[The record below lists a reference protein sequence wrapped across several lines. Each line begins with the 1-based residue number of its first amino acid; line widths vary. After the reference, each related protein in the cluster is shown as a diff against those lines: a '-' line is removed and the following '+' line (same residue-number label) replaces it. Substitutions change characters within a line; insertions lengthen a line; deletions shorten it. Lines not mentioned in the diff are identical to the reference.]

1 MTQRLIPLQGVYPK
15 EIKTC
20 AHTKTFTQMFTETLL
35 LVTKSWQ
42 HSKRPFAEE
51 WVNTYGTPAP
61 QTLLGSKKEQSTDT
75 RNATDEPLKHHA
87 EISSQAQKG
96 TDCMIPV

>member
-1 MTQRLIPLQGVYPK
+1 MTQRLILLQGVYPK

-20 AHTKTFTQMFTETLL
+20 AHTKTFTQMFIETLL

-61 QTLLGSKKEQSTDT
+61 QTYLAVK
-75 RNATDEPLKHHA
+75 RNKVLIHATPQMNL
-87 EISSQAQKG
+87 
-96 TDCMIPV
+96 